1 MRAIKARA
9 GASPVGMV
17 ERDLPYLQHVLDACA
32 DISEFVAQ
40 GRAEAAR
47 GGHAQA
53 GAQWCRAPV
62 TGRRRGGEA
71 HQPGNQSPCANR
83 AVEADRRHACP
94 AGTRSALN
102 TPPIL

>member
-9 GASPVGMV
+9 GASPVGLI

-47 GGHAQA
+47 DYHAQA
-53 GAQWCRAPV
+53 GAQWCREPV
-62 TGRRRGGEA
+62 AGRRRGGEA
-71 HQPGNQSPCANR
+71 HQPRNRSPCTAAKQISHPMKLGSKKYYR
-83 AVEADRRHACP
+83 
-94 AGTRSALN
+94 
-102 TPPIL
+102 